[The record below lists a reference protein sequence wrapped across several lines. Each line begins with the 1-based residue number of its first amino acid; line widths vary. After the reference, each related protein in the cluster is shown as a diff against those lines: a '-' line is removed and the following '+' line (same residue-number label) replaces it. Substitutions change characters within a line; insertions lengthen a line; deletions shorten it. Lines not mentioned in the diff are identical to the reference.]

1 MLTDVLEFYIIEIP
15 KAREIL
21 KKDPNNKLAQWV
33 MFLDNPNESEVSKIM
48 NENEEIKEAMSEL
61 EKISKDKELKR
72 VAELREKAI
81 RDEKSG
87 LRYAREDG
95 LKEGLE
101 KRTRT
106 TEKKNGMKETEIK
119 IAKKLKQE
127 NMSIEKISKIT
138 GLTKEEV
145 EKL

>member
-1 MLTDVLEFYIIEIP
+1 
-15 KAREIL
+15 
-21 KKDPNNKLAQWV
+21 

-81 RDEKSG
+81 RDEKNG
-87 LRYAREDG
+87 LRHAREDG

-101 KRTRT
+101 KRNKRNRNKNSKEVKTR
-106 TEKKNGMKETEIK
+106 KYANRKNNRNNRLEQRNDRKTITYIK
-119 IAKKLKQE
+119 
-127 NMSIEKISKIT
+127 
-138 GLTKEEV
+138 
-145 EKL
+145 

>member
-1 MLTDVLEFYIIEIP
+1 
-15 KAREIL
+15 
-21 KKDPNNKLAQWV
+21 

-48 NENEEIKEAMSEL
+48 NENKEIKEAMSEL

-87 LRYAREDG
+87 LRHAREDG

-101 KRTRT
+101 QRNKRNRNKNS
-106 TEKKNGMKETEIK
+106 KKTKRKEFIY
-119 IAKKLKQE
+119 
-127 NMSIEKISKIT
+127 
-138 GLTKEEV
+138 
-145 EKL
+145 